1 MTIQK
6 LADGYR
12 ATVKIN
18 GQEYVATLRISPDL
32 AAPEIAIYKTR
43 RGRVSK
49 WRPIP
54 VYTAWPEKISQD
66 TLRKHIFLFAA
77 TNP

>member
-6 LADGYR
+6 LANGYR

-18 GQEYVATLRISPDL
+18 GQKYVADLRRSSL
-32 AAPEIAIYKTR
+32 AIPEISIYKTR
-43 RGRVSK
+43 NGKISK

-54 VYTAWPEKISQD
+54 VYTAWPDKISQD